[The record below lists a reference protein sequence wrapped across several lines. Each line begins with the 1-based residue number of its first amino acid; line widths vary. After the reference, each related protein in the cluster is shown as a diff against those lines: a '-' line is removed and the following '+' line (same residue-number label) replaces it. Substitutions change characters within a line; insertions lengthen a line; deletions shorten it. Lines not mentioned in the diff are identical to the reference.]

1 MLSGDFKRNILLI
14 YLDNLDVSGMG
25 LLEILIFYRGMF
37 ARRNF
42 FSTSLV
48 G

>member
-14 YLDNLDVSGMG
+14 YLDNLDVSGIG
-25 LLEILIFYRGMF
+25 LLEILFFYRGMF